1 MKKLS
6 NKKIE
11 KKEKILNR
19 GISNAWETLKE
30 MFNILSHQENANQK
44 NPEIPPYSNH
54 YSLEKKLKEKN
65 PECPIFAHLTRS
77 GLYTQKKWNS
87 PIRVSLGLIWCMFE

>member
-1 MKKLS
+1 
-6 NKKIE
+6 
-11 KKEKILNR
+11 
-19 GISNAWETLKE
+19 

-65 PECPIFAHLTRS
+65 TLVRMWRKRNTPALRVRLQTGTIILEINPAVPQNIRNRS
-77 GLYTQKKWNS
+77 ARRPRYTF
-87 PIRVSLGLIWCMFE
+87 PGYIPRRCFTI